1 MNKHTLTYAELKGL
15 CLQKLEKNGLNKND
29 AEIIA
34 ECYATADLYGVS
46 SHGVAILPSHIKR
59 IQKGGYNLNPK
70 IHVEKSSSS
79 FAVINSDNAIG
90 PISASFC
97 TKKAIDLATTQ
108 GIGVVFTHH
117 ANTYG
122 PAFIYALMMAEKGLI
137 GITCCNSPSAM
148 PAPNG
153 KEKLLGTNPLAI
165 VTPTK
170 SDTPIIYDIATSIV
184 AKSKIN
190 QIRIAEGT
198 IPEGW
203 ALDKNG
209 NPTTDPT
216 SAIEGLV
223 LPMSGFKGYGL
234 AMMIDILAG
243 VLSGAFYLNQVNRF
257 YTQDCACMNVG
268 QFYMAIDPVAI
279 FGANFYETMLHYIST
294 IRTSEKI
301 DKTKPIALPGD
312 DRLQNARHNRS
323 KGIEISEELYEF
335 LTNN

>member
-1 MNKHTLTYAELKGL
+1 MKKCTIPYAELKEL
-15 CLQKLEKNGLNKND
+15 CQQKLERNGLNRED
-29 AEIIA
+29 AETVA
-34 ECYATADLYGVS
+34 KCYATADLYGVS

-59 IQKGGYNLNPK
+59 IQRGGYNLAPK
-70 IHVEKSSSS
+70 IQVEKSTSA
-79 FAVINSDNAIG
+79 FAVINSDNAMG

-97 TKKAIDLATTQ
+97 TQKAISLATSE

-122 PAFIYALMMAEKGLI
+122 PAFIYALAMAEKGLI

-165 VTPTK
+165 VIPSK
-170 SDTPIIYDIATSIV
+170 SGTPIIYDIATSIV

-190 QIRIAEGT
+190 QIRIAGGT

-209 NPTTDPT
+209 IPTTDPT
-216 SAIEGLV
+216 AAIEGLV
-223 LPMSGFKGYGL
+223 LPMAGFKGYGL

-243 VLSGAFYLNQVNRF
+243 VLSGAFYLNRVNRF
-257 YTQDCACMNVG
+257 YSDNSACMNVG
-268 QFYMAIDPVAI
+268 QFYMAIDPVTVL
-279 FGANFYETMLHYIST
+279 GANFYEIMRDYIST
-294 IRTSEKI
+294 IRSSEKI
-301 DKTKPIALPGD
+301 DQTKSIALPGD
-312 DRLQNARHNRS
+312 DRIQNIQYNRS
-323 KGIEISEELYEF
+323 NGIDISEELYEF